1 MFTDKGGDRR
11 KVNDVLIIF
20 TNRIDA
26 FHLEDVLKRAHK
38 LKKNKVEIIT
48 VYFQRTKMAWNIKD
62 EFRAIA
68 SIPENVLTLQ
78 SNNKLRRTLK
88 RRICPSARAMREY
101 YLYLDLFTFKYLR
114 NLTGEYLDVAEVIT
128 QPI

>member
-1 MFTDKGGDRR
+1 M
-11 KVNDVLIIF
+11 NDVLIIF

-26 FHLEDVLKRAHK
+26 FQLENVLKRAYK

-48 VYFQRTKMAWNIKD
+48 VYFQRTKMPWNIKD

-101 YLYLDLFTFKYLR
+101 CLYLDLFTLLKYLR